1 MDRNGWVAVL
11 GGVWS
16 LLFCGSSSWERVA
29 MGRNCWVAA
38 LAWGGSE
45 LVAVLAGGGSQW
57 FVGSFR
63 CGWNT
68 MGRKG

>member
-1 MDRNGWVAVL
+1 
-11 GGVWS
+11 
-16 LLFCGSSSWERVA
+16 

-38 LAWGGSE
+38 LAWGGSQ